1 MDGCM
6 GAWMDG
12 WIDGW
17 NEGRKEGMKEGRK
30 EGRKE
35 GNAMFFTI
43 RNVHKYPQFTL
54 TDKQLARWH

>member
-1 MDGCM
+1 MDGWM

-12 WIDGW
+12 WMDGW
-17 NEGRKEGMKEGRK
+17 K